1 MPLLQA
7 RNVSKNFGGVQALK
21 DVSLDLPESAVL
33 GLIGPNGSGKST
45 LLNIIAGVEKPTS
58 GIVKLD
64 GKRID
69 NLRTNRVVRY
79 GLAKTHQIPKP
90 FSNMTAIENV
100 AVAVLYGRRNIHSP
114 TPALEEADKI
124 LSMVRRGY
132 RRTWGPRTLLLEI
145 KKVSAGYGGT
155 QIVWGFSMQCKDGTI
170 SVIVGPNG
178 AGKTTTLKTV
188 NGLLKPWSGGIYFGG
203 NDITDLPA
211 FRRVEGGLASCPE
224 GRRLFPQL
232 STEANLML
240 GAYSRRAR
248 HAAEK
253 TLDFV
258 YGLFP
263 KLKERAKLN
272 VGKLSGGE
280 QQMVSIGRAL
290 MTRPKMIILD
300 EPSLGLA
307 PKLTAEIFEKLVE
320 LRKEGLSMLIVE
332 QNAVQAL
339 GVADYAYVLQEGKII
354 NEGPPTELMD
364 SEELRKAYFSI
375 E

>member
-1 MPLLQA
+1 
-7 RNVSKNFGGVQALK
+7 
-21 DVSLDLPESAVL
+21 
-33 GLIGPNGSGKST
+33 
-45 LLNIIAGVEKPTS
+45 
-58 GIVKLD
+58 
-64 GKRID
+64 
-69 NLRTNRVVRY
+69 
-79 GLAKTHQIPKP
+79 
-90 FSNMTAIENV
+90 
-100 AVAVLYGRRNIHSP
+100 
-114 TPALEEADKI
+114 
-124 LSMVRRGY
+124 
-132 RRTWGPRTLLLEI
+132 
-145 KKVSAGYGGT
+145 
-155 QIVWGFSMQCKDGTI
+155 MQCKDGTI

-203 NDITDLPA
+203 NDITELPA

-248 HAAEK
+248 HGAET

-290 MTRPKMIILD
+290 MTKPKMIILD

-354 NEGPPTELMD
+354 NEGPPAELMD

>member
-1 MPLLQA
+1 M
-7 RNVSKNFGGVQALK
+7 
-21 DVSLDLPESAVL
+21 
-33 GLIGPNGSGKST
+33 
-45 LLNIIAGVEKPTS
+45 
-58 GIVKLD
+58 
-64 GKRID
+64 
-69 NLRTNRVVRY
+69 
-79 GLAKTHQIPKP
+79 
-90 FSNMTAIENV
+90 
-100 AVAVLYGRRNIHSP
+100 
-114 TPALEEADKI
+114 
-124 LSMVRRGY
+124 
-132 RRTWGPRTLLLEI
+132 
-145 KKVSAGYGGT
+145 
-155 QIVWGFSMQCKDGTI
+155 
-170 SVIVGPNG
+170 
-178 AGKTTTLKTV
+178 KTV

-211 FRRVEGGLASCPE
+211 FKRVEGGLASCPE

-248 HAAEK
+248 HVAET

-263 KLKERAKLN
+263 RLKERAKLN

-354 NEGPPTELMD
+354 NEGPPAELMD

>member
-1 MPLLQA
+1 M
-7 RNVSKNFGGVQALK
+7 
-21 DVSLDLPESAVL
+21 
-33 GLIGPNGSGKST
+33 
-45 LLNIIAGVEKPTS
+45 
-58 GIVKLD
+58 
-64 GKRID
+64 
-69 NLRTNRVVRY
+69 
-79 GLAKTHQIPKP
+79 
-90 FSNMTAIENV
+90 
-100 AVAVLYGRRNIHSP
+100 
-114 TPALEEADKI
+114 
-124 LSMVRRGY
+124 
-132 RRTWGPRTLLLEI
+132 
-145 KKVSAGYGGT
+145 SAGYGGT
-155 QIVWGFSMQCKDGTI
+155 QVVWDVSMQCKNGSI

-203 NDITDLPA
+203 NDITELPA

-232 STEANLML
+232 STEANLIL

-248 HAAEK
+248 HAAEA

-290 MTRPKMIILD
+290 MTKPKMIILD

-354 NEGPPTELMD
+354 NEGPPAELMD

>member
-1 MPLLQA
+1 
-7 RNVSKNFGGVQALK
+7 
-21 DVSLDLPESAVL
+21 
-33 GLIGPNGSGKST
+33 
-45 LLNIIAGVEKPTS
+45 
-58 GIVKLD
+58 
-64 GKRID
+64 
-69 NLRTNRVVRY
+69 
-79 GLAKTHQIPKP
+79 
-90 FSNMTAIENV
+90 
-100 AVAVLYGRRNIHSP
+100 
-114 TPALEEADKI
+114 
-124 LSMVRRGY
+124 
-132 RRTWGPRTLLLEI
+132 
-145 KKVSAGYGGT
+145 
-155 QIVWGFSMQCKDGTI
+155 MQCKDGTI

-211 FRRVEGGLASCPE
+211 FRRVEVGLASCPE

-248 HAAEK
+248 HAAET

-263 KLKERAKLN
+263 RLKERAKLN

-339 GVADYAYVLQEGKII
+339 GVADYAYVLQEGKVI
-354 NEGPPTELMD
+354 NEGPPVELMD

>member
-1 MPLLQA
+1 
-7 RNVSKNFGGVQALK
+7 
-21 DVSLDLPESAVL
+21 
-33 GLIGPNGSGKST
+33 
-45 LLNIIAGVEKPTS
+45 
-58 GIVKLD
+58 
-64 GKRID
+64 
-69 NLRTNRVVRY
+69 
-79 GLAKTHQIPKP
+79 
-90 FSNMTAIENV
+90 
-100 AVAVLYGRRNIHSP
+100 
-114 TPALEEADKI
+114 
-124 LSMVRRGY
+124 
-132 RRTWGPRTLLLEI
+132 
-145 KKVSAGYGGT
+145 
-155 QIVWGFSMQCKDGTI
+155 MQCKDGSI

-203 NDITDLPA
+203 DDITDLPA

-248 HAAEK
+248 HAAEA
-253 TLDFV
+253 TLGFV

-263 KLKERAKLN
+263 RLKERAKLN

-332 QNAVQAL
+332 QNALQAL
-339 GVADYAYVLQEGKII
+339 GVADYAYVLQEGKVI
-354 NEGPPTELMD
+354 NEGPPAELMD

>member
-1 MPLLQA
+1 M
-7 RNVSKNFGGVQALK
+7 
-21 DVSLDLPESAVL
+21 
-33 GLIGPNGSGKST
+33 
-45 LLNIIAGVEKPTS
+45 
-58 GIVKLD
+58 
-64 GKRID
+64 
-69 NLRTNRVVRY
+69 
-79 GLAKTHQIPKP
+79 
-90 FSNMTAIENV
+90 
-100 AVAVLYGRRNIHSP
+100 
-114 TPALEEADKI
+114 
-124 LSMVRRGY
+124 
-132 RRTWGPRTLLLEI
+132 
-145 KKVSAGYGGT
+145 SAGYGGT
-155 QIVWGFSMQCKDGTI
+155 QVVWDVSMQCKNGSI

-232 STEANLML
+232 STEANLIL

-248 HAAEK
+248 HAAEA

-290 MTRPKMIILD
+290 MTKPKMIILD

-339 GVADYAYVLQEGKII
+339 GVADYAYVLQEGKVI
-354 NEGPPTELMD
+354 NEGPPAELMD

>member
-1 MPLLQA
+1 M
-7 RNVSKNFGGVQALK
+7 K
-21 DVSLDLPESAVL
+21 
-33 GLIGPNGSGKST
+33 
-45 LLNIIAGVEKPTS
+45 
-58 GIVKLD
+58 
-64 GKRID
+64 
-69 NLRTNRVVRY
+69 
-79 GLAKTHQIPKP
+79 
-90 FSNMTAIENV
+90 
-100 AVAVLYGRRNIHSP
+100 
-114 TPALEEADKI
+114 
-124 LSMVRRGY
+124 
-132 RRTWGPRTLLLEI
+132 
-145 KKVSAGYGGT
+145 
-155 QIVWGFSMQCKDGTI
+155 CKDGTI

-211 FRRVEGGLASCPE
+211 FRRVEEGIASCPE
-224 GRRLFPQL
+224 GRRLFPRL
-232 STEANLML
+232 STEANLRL

-248 HAAEK
+248 QAAET

-263 KLKERAKLN
+263 RLKERARLN

-290 MTRPKMIILD
+290 MSKPKMIVLD
-300 EPSLGLA
+300 EPSLGLS
-307 PKLTAEIFEKLVE
+307 PKLTAEIFEKLVQ
-320 LRKEGLSMLIVE
+320 LRKEGLSLLIVE

-339 GVADYAYVLQEGKII
+339 GAADYAYVLQEGKVI
-354 NEGPPTELMD
+354 NEGPPAELMD

>member
-1 MPLLQA
+1 M
-7 RNVSKNFGGVQALK
+7 
-21 DVSLDLPESAVL
+21 
-33 GLIGPNGSGKST
+33 
-45 LLNIIAGVEKPTS
+45 
-58 GIVKLD
+58 
-64 GKRID
+64 
-69 NLRTNRVVRY
+69 
-79 GLAKTHQIPKP
+79 
-90 FSNMTAIENV
+90 
-100 AVAVLYGRRNIHSP
+100 
-114 TPALEEADKI
+114 
-124 LSMVRRGY
+124 
-132 RRTWGPRTLLLEI
+132 
-145 KKVSAGYGGT
+145 SAGYGGT
-155 QIVWGFSMQCKDGTI
+155 QVVWDVSMQCKDGSI

-232 STEANLML
+232 STEANLIL

-248 HAAEK
+248 HAAEA

-290 MTRPKMIILD
+290 MTKPKMIILD

-339 GVADYAYVLQEGKII
+339 GVADYAYVLQEGKVI
-354 NEGPPTELMD
+354 NEGPPAELMD

>member
-1 MPLLQA
+1 
-7 RNVSKNFGGVQALK
+7 
-21 DVSLDLPESAVL
+21 
-33 GLIGPNGSGKST
+33 
-45 LLNIIAGVEKPTS
+45 
-58 GIVKLD
+58 
-64 GKRID
+64 
-69 NLRTNRVVRY
+69 
-79 GLAKTHQIPKP
+79 
-90 FSNMTAIENV
+90 
-100 AVAVLYGRRNIHSP
+100 
-114 TPALEEADKI
+114 
-124 LSMVRRGY
+124 
-132 RRTWGPRTLLLEI
+132 
-145 KKVSAGYGGT
+145 VSAGYGGT
-155 QIVWGFSMQCKDGTI
+155 QVVWDVSMQCKDGTI

-188 NGLLKPWSGGIYFGG
+188 NGLLKPWSGEIYFGG
-203 NDITDLPA
+203 NDITELPA
-211 FRRVEGGLASCPE
+211 FKRVEGGLASCPE

-232 STEANLML
+232 STEANLTL

-248 HAAEK
+248 HAADT

-339 GVADYAYVLQEGKII
+339 GVADYAYVLQEGKVI
-354 NEGPPTELMD
+354 NEGPPAELMD

>member
-1 MPLLQA
+1 
-7 RNVSKNFGGVQALK
+7 
-21 DVSLDLPESAVL
+21 
-33 GLIGPNGSGKST
+33 
-45 LLNIIAGVEKPTS
+45 
-58 GIVKLD
+58 
-64 GKRID
+64 
-69 NLRTNRVVRY
+69 
-79 GLAKTHQIPKP
+79 
-90 FSNMTAIENV
+90 
-100 AVAVLYGRRNIHSP
+100 
-114 TPALEEADKI
+114 
-124 LSMVRRGY
+124 
-132 RRTWGPRTLLLEI
+132 
-145 KKVSAGYGGT
+145 
-155 QIVWGFSMQCKDGTI
+155 MQCKDGTI

-203 NDITDLPA
+203 NDITELPA

-240 GAYSRRAR
+240 GAYSHRAR
-248 HAAEK
+248 HAAET

-320 LRKEGLSMLIVE
+320 LRKEGLSMFIVE

-339 GVADYAYVLQEGKII
+339 GVADYAYVLQEGKVI
-354 NEGPPTELMD
+354 NEGPPAELMD

>member
-1 MPLLQA
+1 M
-7 RNVSKNFGGVQALK
+7 
-21 DVSLDLPESAVL
+21 
-33 GLIGPNGSGKST
+33 
-45 LLNIIAGVEKPTS
+45 
-58 GIVKLD
+58 
-64 GKRID
+64 
-69 NLRTNRVVRY
+69 
-79 GLAKTHQIPKP
+79 
-90 FSNMTAIENV
+90 
-100 AVAVLYGRRNIHSP
+100 
-114 TPALEEADKI
+114 
-124 LSMVRRGY
+124 
-132 RRTWGPRTLLLEI
+132 
-145 KKVSAGYGGT
+145 SAGYGGT
-155 QIVWGFSMQCKDGTI
+155 QVVWDVSMQCKDGTI

-232 STEANLML
+232 STETNLML

-248 HAAEK
+248 HAAGA

-332 QNAVQAL
+332 QNAFQAL
-339 GVADYAYVLQEGKII
+339 RVADYAYVLQEGKVI
-354 NEGPPTELMD
+354 NEGPPAELMD

>member
-1 MPLLQA
+1 
-7 RNVSKNFGGVQALK
+7 
-21 DVSLDLPESAVL
+21 
-33 GLIGPNGSGKST
+33 
-45 LLNIIAGVEKPTS
+45 
-58 GIVKLD
+58 
-64 GKRID
+64 
-69 NLRTNRVVRY
+69 
-79 GLAKTHQIPKP
+79 
-90 FSNMTAIENV
+90 
-100 AVAVLYGRRNIHSP
+100 
-114 TPALEEADKI
+114 
-124 LSMVRRGY
+124 
-132 RRTWGPRTLLLEI
+132 
-145 KKVSAGYGGT
+145 VSAGYGGT
-155 QIVWGFSMQCKDGTI
+155 QVVWDVSMQCKDGSI

-203 NDITDLPA
+203 DDITDLPA

-248 HAAEK
+248 HAAEA
-253 TLDFV
+253 TLGFV

-263 KLKERAKLN
+263 RLKERAKLN

-307 PKLTAEIFEKLVE
+307 PKLTAEIFAKLVE

-339 GVADYAYVLQEGKII
+339 AVADYAYVLQEGKVI
-354 NEGPPTELMD
+354 NEGAPAELMD

>member
-1 MPLLQA
+1 
-7 RNVSKNFGGVQALK
+7 
-21 DVSLDLPESAVL
+21 
-33 GLIGPNGSGKST
+33 
-45 LLNIIAGVEKPTS
+45 
-58 GIVKLD
+58 
-64 GKRID
+64 
-69 NLRTNRVVRY
+69 
-79 GLAKTHQIPKP
+79 
-90 FSNMTAIENV
+90 
-100 AVAVLYGRRNIHSP
+100 
-114 TPALEEADKI
+114 
-124 LSMVRRGY
+124 
-132 RRTWGPRTLLLEI
+132 
-145 KKVSAGYGGT
+145 
-155 QIVWGFSMQCKDGTI
+155 MQCKDGSI

-203 NDITDLPA
+203 DDITDLPA

-248 HAAEK
+248 HAAEA
-253 TLDFV
+253 TLGFV

-263 KLKERAKLN
+263 RLKERAKLN

-307 PKLTAEIFEKLVE
+307 PKLTAEIFAKLVE

-339 GVADYAYVLQEGKII
+339 AVADYAYVLQEGKVI
-354 NEGPPTELMD
+354 NEGAPAELMD

>member
-1 MPLLQA
+1 
-7 RNVSKNFGGVQALK
+7 
-21 DVSLDLPESAVL
+21 
-33 GLIGPNGSGKST
+33 
-45 LLNIIAGVEKPTS
+45 
-58 GIVKLD
+58 
-64 GKRID
+64 
-69 NLRTNRVVRY
+69 
-79 GLAKTHQIPKP
+79 
-90 FSNMTAIENV
+90 
-100 AVAVLYGRRNIHSP
+100 
-114 TPALEEADKI
+114 
-124 LSMVRRGY
+124 
-132 RRTWGPRTLLLEI
+132 
-145 KKVSAGYGGT
+145 VSAGYGGT
-155 QIVWGFSMQCKDGTI
+155 QVVWDVSMQCKDGSI

-232 STEANLML
+232 STEANLIL

-248 HAAEK
+248 HAAEA

-290 MTRPKMIILD
+290 MTKPKMIILD

-339 GVADYAYVLQEGKII
+339 GVADYAYVLQEGKVI
-354 NEGPPTELMD
+354 NEGPPAELMD

>member
-1 MPLLQA
+1 M
-7 RNVSKNFGGVQALK
+7 
-21 DVSLDLPESAVL
+21 
-33 GLIGPNGSGKST
+33 
-45 LLNIIAGVEKPTS
+45 
-58 GIVKLD
+58 
-64 GKRID
+64 
-69 NLRTNRVVRY
+69 
-79 GLAKTHQIPKP
+79 
-90 FSNMTAIENV
+90 
-100 AVAVLYGRRNIHSP
+100 
-114 TPALEEADKI
+114 
-124 LSMVRRGY
+124 
-132 RRTWGPRTLLLEI
+132 
-145 KKVSAGYGGT
+145 
-155 QIVWGFSMQCKDGTI
+155 
-170 SVIVGPNG
+170 
-178 AGKTTTLKTV
+178 KTV

-232 STEANLML
+232 STEANLIL

-248 HAAEK
+248 HVAEA

-290 MTRPKMIILD
+290 MTKPKMIILD

-339 GVADYAYVLQEGKII
+339 GVADYAYVLQEGKVI
-354 NEGPPTELMD
+354 NEGPPAELMD

>member
-1 MPLLQA
+1 
-7 RNVSKNFGGVQALK
+7 
-21 DVSLDLPESAVL
+21 
-33 GLIGPNGSGKST
+33 
-45 LLNIIAGVEKPTS
+45 
-58 GIVKLD
+58 
-64 GKRID
+64 
-69 NLRTNRVVRY
+69 
-79 GLAKTHQIPKP
+79 
-90 FSNMTAIENV
+90 
-100 AVAVLYGRRNIHSP
+100 
-114 TPALEEADKI
+114 
-124 LSMVRRGY
+124 
-132 RRTWGPRTLLLEI
+132 
-145 KKVSAGYGGT
+145 
-155 QIVWGFSMQCKDGTI
+155 MQCKDGTI

-188 NGLLKPWSGGIYFGG
+188 NGLLKPWSGEIYFGG
-203 NDITDLPA
+203 NDITELPA
-211 FRRVEGGLASCPE
+211 FKRVEGGLASCPE

-232 STEANLML
+232 STEANLTL

-248 HAAEK
+248 HAADT

-339 GVADYAYVLQEGKII
+339 GVADYAYVLQEGKVI
-354 NEGPPTELMD
+354 NEGPPAELMD

>member
-1 MPLLQA
+1 
-7 RNVSKNFGGVQALK
+7 
-21 DVSLDLPESAVL
+21 
-33 GLIGPNGSGKST
+33 
-45 LLNIIAGVEKPTS
+45 
-58 GIVKLD
+58 
-64 GKRID
+64 
-69 NLRTNRVVRY
+69 
-79 GLAKTHQIPKP
+79 
-90 FSNMTAIENV
+90 
-100 AVAVLYGRRNIHSP
+100 
-114 TPALEEADKI
+114 
-124 LSMVRRGY
+124 
-132 RRTWGPRTLLLEI
+132 
-145 KKVSAGYGGT
+145 
-155 QIVWGFSMQCKDGTI
+155 MQCKDGTI

-203 NDITDLPA
+203 NDITELPA

-248 HAAEK
+248 HAADT

-263 KLKERAKLN
+263 RLKERAKLN
-272 VGKLSGGE
+272 VGRLSGGE

-320 LRKEGLSMLIVE
+320 LRNEGLSMLIVE

-339 GVADYAYVLQEGKII
+339 GVADYAYVLQEGKLI
-354 NEGPPTELMD
+354 NEGHPAELMD

>member
-1 MPLLQA
+1 M
-7 RNVSKNFGGVQALK
+7 
-21 DVSLDLPESAVL
+21 
-33 GLIGPNGSGKST
+33 
-45 LLNIIAGVEKPTS
+45 
-58 GIVKLD
+58 
-64 GKRID
+64 
-69 NLRTNRVVRY
+69 
-79 GLAKTHQIPKP
+79 
-90 FSNMTAIENV
+90 
-100 AVAVLYGRRNIHSP
+100 
-114 TPALEEADKI
+114 
-124 LSMVRRGY
+124 
-132 RRTWGPRTLLLEI
+132 
-145 KKVSAGYGGT
+145 
-155 QIVWGFSMQCKDGTI
+155 
-170 SVIVGPNG
+170 
-178 AGKTTTLKTV
+178 KTV

-232 STEANLML
+232 STEANLIL

-248 HAAEK
+248 HAAEA

-290 MTRPKMIILD
+290 MTKPKMIILD

-339 GVADYAYVLQEGKII
+339 GVADYAYVLQEGKVI
-354 NEGPPTELMD
+354 NEGVPAELMD